1 MESNNSKILDNIL
14 QQRKDCIIKRKM
26 EEENETNTLEEVV
39 KALKQRE
46 VELRKEFEKSI
57 EVRFED

>member
-1 MESNNSKILDNIL
+1 
-14 QQRKDCIIKRKM
+14 M

-57 EVRFED
+57 EVRFEDWGYNFKSVVLTAAVYCN

>member
-1 MESNNSKILDNIL
+1 
-14 QQRKDCIIKRKM
+14 M

-46 VELRKEFEKSI
+46 VELKKEFEKSI